1 VPATAWED
9 RQLPDPKETVE
20 RLFLFYSCFL
30 IEFLILSSEVFM
42 RLVCILNKKGDTA
55 HLPYRFVFKCL
66 K

>member
-1 VPATAWED
+1 
-9 RQLPDPKETVE
+9 
-20 RLFLFYSCFL
+20 
-30 IEFLILSSEVFM
+30 M